1 MRIHRKLAIA
11 AGAGVAGLGLFGM
24 VALAAFAPDTGGGT
38 RAFVAPTGAQSA
50 VEKPKPQDKLKD
62 LLDGLVAKGVITQ
75 TQETTILA
83 AVNDRS
89 PRARV
94 EAVLRDFLSTSAHY
108 LGLSP
113 KELQAKLPGTSL
125 AAIADG
131 TNGKNRAGLVAALS
145 LAGNADI
152 DKALANK
159 RITDDQAKTLRDGL
173 PAKVNEFVDRKWP
186 VRPTAAMPSL
196 NVKGVLGDLLAAGRS
211 YLGVPIADLRS
222 QLAAGKS
229 LGDIA
234 NATNGK
240 SRDGLVAAL
249 TNAANAR
256 IDQAASDKKLTADQ
270 TKTLKD
276 KVAAEV
282 VTFVDR
288 KMTLRTGSGTTKPA
302 APQSPAPASPAPKED
317 R

>member
-24 VALAAFAPDTGGGT
+24 VAFAAFAPDTGGGT

-89 PRARV
+89 PRAKV
-94 EAVLRDFLSTSAHY
+94 EAVLRDFLSTSAQY

-145 LAGNADI
+145 LAGNA
-152 DKALANK
+152 
-159 RITDDQAKTLRDGL
+159 Q
-173 PAKVNEFVDRKWP
+173 
-186 VRPTAAMPSL
+186 
-196 NVKGVLGDLLAAGRS
+196 
-211 YLGVPIADLRS
+211 
-222 QLAAGKS
+222 
-229 LGDIA
+229 
-234 NATNGK
+234 
-240 SRDGLVAAL
+240 
-249 TNAANAR
+249 

-276 KVAAEV
+276 KVAAEIA
-282 VTFVDR
+282 TFVDR
-288 KMTLRTGSGTTKPA
+288 KMTPRTGGGTTKP

>member
-38 RAFVAPTGAQSA
+38 RDFVAPTGAQSA

-62 LLDGLVAKGVITQ
+62 LLDGLVAK
-75 TQETTILA
+75 
-83 AVNDRS
+83 
-89 PRARV
+89 
-94 EAVLRDFLSTSAHY
+94 
-108 LGLSP
+108 
-113 KELQAKLPGTSL
+113 
-125 AAIADG
+125 
-131 TNGKNRAGLVAALS
+131 
-145 LAGNADI
+145 
-152 DKALANK
+152 ALANK
-159 RITDDQAKTLRDGL
+159 RISDDQAKTLRDGL

-276 KVAAEV
+276 KVAAEIA
-282 VTFVDR
+282 TFVGR
-288 KMTLRTGSGTTKPA
+288 KMTPPTGG
-302 APQSPAPASPAPKED
+302 
-317 R
+317 